1 MRLRSQAPLLRSAQ
15 RSIEW
20 EENAGRHVLRGHAR
34 DGADGSRT
42 MTTTIQIKRAYEP
55 AARGDGRRVLVE
67 RLWPRGMKKN
77 QLDLDEWLK
86 DVAPSTP
93 LRQWYGHDVERWP
106 EFQRRYRSELRRAP
120 GCDRLL
126 RAAHEG
132 RLTLLYSAH
141 DQVHNSAHVLR
152 DFLERRIRASATKR
166 RPTGRHGS
174 RTRGHVKRRVR
185 GARRRTRQ

>member
-1 MRLRSQAPLLRSAQ
+1 
-15 RSIEW
+15 
-20 EENAGRHVLRGHAR
+20 
-34 DGADGSRT
+34 
-42 MTTTIQIKRAYEP
+42 MTKAIQIKRTYEP

-77 QLDLDEWLK
+77 QLDLDDWMK

-93 LRQWYGHDVERWP
+93 LRQWYGHHVERWP

-126 RAAHEG
+126 RAAQRG

-141 DQVHNSAHVLR
+141 DQIHNSAHVLR
-152 DFLERRIRASATKR
+152 DFLERRVRASATKR
-166 RPTGRHGS
+166 RPAGRRSS
-174 RTRGHVKRRVR
+174 RARPHVKRRVR
-185 GARRRTRQ
+185 GSRRRTRP